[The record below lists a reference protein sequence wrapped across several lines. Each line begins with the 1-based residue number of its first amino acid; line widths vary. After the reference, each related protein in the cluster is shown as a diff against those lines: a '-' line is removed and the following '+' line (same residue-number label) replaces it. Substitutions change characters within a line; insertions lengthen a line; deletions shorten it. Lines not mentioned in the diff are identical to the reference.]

1 MSRAACVLGIVL
13 GVLPVGGCNQDPP
26 PEMDDDYYPL
36 RDGARY
42 EYQHS
47 KDGWVEE
54 VTLEADDD
62 DPDRFTMKQS
72 EDPDGNSSVSVIVR
86 DGDDITRASEEQ
98 LIAGELDRSV
108 AYDPGFLRFSAAWL
122 DADEGDE
129 DARTYERTET
139 EAGEAPKPTAIR
151 AHIYTVESLS
161 ETVTVPAGR
170 FQNCL
175 VVLRERDLEN
185 EVAGDGTDTNRD
197 EQSKRFWFAPGVGKV
212 REANAITGSTE
223 ELIAYALDE
232 D

>member
-1 MSRAACVLGIVL
+1 MNRTA
-13 GVLPVGGCNQDPP
+13 GVLWIGLGLLLGSGCNQDPP
-26 PEMDDDYYPL
+26 PALDDDYYPL
-36 RDGARY
+36 RDGMRY

-54 VTLEADDD
+54 VTLEVDED

-86 DGDDITRASEEQ
+86 DGDDITRVGEEQ
-98 LIAGELDRSV
+98 FVVEELDRTIT
-108 AYDPGFLRFSAAWL
+108 YDPGFLRFSAAWL

-129 DARTYERTET
+129 DPRTYERTET
-139 EAGEAPKPTAIR
+139 EAGETPKPTATR

-175 VVLRERDLEN
+175 VILRERDLEKSD
-185 EVAGDGTDTNRD
+185 VA
-197 EQSKRFWFAPGVGKV
+197 V
-212 REANAITGSTE
+212 
-223 ELIAYALDE
+223 
-232 D
+232 